1 MIRCPSL
8 NQFCHFFVLRAE
20 AGDSDQANQ
29 FYTKAVGL
37 FKEILD
43 GVLKMALNSESMAD
57 IVSEDLLREKNVL
70 EAVKAMAKC
79 VAFKDPSAF
88 KPAVCHLFNIL
99 GNLR

>member
-1 MIRCPSL
+1 MIICPSS
-8 NQFCHFFVLRAE
+8 NQFYRFFVLRDE
-20 AGDSDQANQ
+20 SGDSDQANQ

-57 IVSEDLLREKNVL
+57 IVTEDLLREKNVL
-70 EAVKAMAKC
+70 EALKAMAKC
-79 VAFKDPSAF
+79 VAYKDPSAF
-88 KPAVCHLFNIL
+88 KPAVCNLFHIL